1 MPNEHFALCL
11 RDRLVLPVCLEG
23 ACCQH
28 RRTNGTLCGAFLDGR
43 GHHARK
49 CNIGGA
55 LDTRH
60 NRIRDRVARFWTECT
75 TVPALTE
82 QRVPAWDTDVWDAA
96 TGRTVREE
104 AVLDVVT
111 SDPTTGEEVQVD
123 VTVTTACPDDAA
135 RLRSRARHDGR
146 GAADAAADKR
156 RRYNL
161 AGATLVPMAFED
173 GGRAAEETVAFV
185 RRCGA
190 AADRLDPAREGSG
203 GQPVV
208 AQLWQGLSTLLQLG
222 NAELV
227 ISANGR

>member
-1 MPNEHFALCL
+1 M
-11 RDRLVLPVCLEG
+11 
-23 ACCQH
+23 
-28 RRTNGTLCGAFLDGR
+28 
-43 GHHARK
+43 
-49 CNIGGA
+49 
-55 LDTRH
+55 
-60 NRIRDRVARFWTECT
+60 
-75 TVPALTE
+75 
-82 QRVPAWDTDVWDAA
+82 
-96 TGRTVREE
+96 VREE

-111 SDPTTGEEVQVD
+111 TDPSTGQVVFVD

-156 RRYNL
+156 RRYDK
-161 AGATLVPMAFED
+161 AGANLVPMAFED
-173 GGRAAEETVAFV
+173 GGRPAEETVAFV

-190 AADRLDPAREGSG
+190 AADRVDPFRAGSG

-208 AQLWQGLSTLLQLG
+208 ARLWQELSTLLQLG

>member
-1 MPNEHFALCL
+1 M
-11 RDRLVLPVCLEG
+11 LPVCQEG
-23 ACCQH
+23 ARCQH
-28 RRTNGTLCGAFLDGR
+28 RRRNGILCGAYLDGR

-49 CNIGGA
+49 CNIGGGLSA
-55 LDTRH
+55 RH
-60 NRIRDRVARFWTECT
+60 NGIRDRVAKFWTECT

-82 QRVPAWDTDVWDAA
+82 QRVPEWDTDVLDEA
-96 TGRTVREE
+96 TGQTVREE

-111 SDPTTGEEVQVD
+111 SDPVTGNLVHVD

-173 GGRAAEETVAFV
+173 GGRAAEETCRLCSPLRRRRGSFGSPPAGFWGPAGCGPAVA
-185 RRCGA
+185 GA
-190 AADRLDPAREGSG
+190 
-203 GQPVV
+203 
-208 AQLWQGLSTLLQLG
+208 
-222 NAELV
+222 
-227 ISANGR
+227 